1 MATSLEDLENLEND
15 IEQFDLSKKK
25 KKRKEKDKEPEK
37 ESVNDIK
44 QDDTEDYDYMF
55 LLDRIKQ
62 FKPTPTISKLVV
74 PIPTI
79 NRLTPKKVMFVNYS
93 ETLKVLNRPS
103 EHVQLF
109 ISVELN
115 TYCSIDAMNRLV
127 IRGKYGS
134 KQVESILKKYIK
146 EYVICNECNKPNTVL
161 TKDPITRLSFIKCD
175 ECKSSRSVEN
185 IKNIKC

>member
-37 ESVNDIK
+37 EVDIK
-44 QDDTEDYDYMF
+44 KEDAEDDYDYMF
-55 LLDRIKQ
+55 LLDRIKK
-62 FKPTPTISKLVV
+62 FKPTPVVSKLVV

-93 ETLKVLNRPS
+93 ETLKALNRPS

-109 ISVELN
+109 ISAELN

-146 EYVICNECNKPNTVL
+146 EYIICNECNKSNTVL
-161 TKDPITRLSFIKCD
+161 TKDPITRLSFINCD
-175 ECKSSRSVEN
+175 DCKSSRSVEN
-185 IKNIKC
+185 IKF